1 MLIKREISAMTEV
14 NGIGPCS
21 SLAFVGGT
29 DKHGVGVEMRNETS
43 AGKGQG
49 NPGRLQRMRRKV
61 SMKRSAISR
70 SFLLIERLIL
80 LMMGL

>member
-1 MLIKREISAMTEV
+1 MTEV

-29 DKHGVGVEMRNETS
+29 DKHGEGGVEMGNGTS
-43 AGKGQG
+43 TGQGQG
-49 NPGRLQRMRRKV
+49 NPGSLQRTRRKV
-61 SMKRSAISR
+61 SMKRSAISQ